1 MAAVNS
7 VPALKEVV
15 RKRQKRPE
23 SENGAFLHMRPGS
36 TRGKAADFCRVDG
49 DIDEKCKKVY
59 NRMPKKYI

>member
-23 SENGAFLHMRPGS
+23 SEKFFIP
-36 TRGKAADFCRVDG
+36 V
-49 DIDEKCKKVY
+49 V
-59 NRMPKKYI
+59 